1 MPRIDKLLLHLGV
14 AIVLVAVISF
24 SALAQPEPAKAGVP
38 GAPGVPGIPSPCD
51 LLPDGASRDICNAAN
66 DPVGT
71 AIGAI
76 PGVPNPTDVINGV
89 TGSVA
94 NAIVQPILQELVN
107 AERDAVLSILNH
119 QIEFVNSTTTPQLG
133 ADWFIRQY
141 QIVFGMA
148 VFIAIGMFFF
158 RTGISA
164 KDGDPVELGNAGLA
178 IMIFFIVGAVL
189 PPIIGGLVKIMDGT
203 IAPGWMDIA
212 GESAATTLQDLRID
226 FTDPGAGNNAVVPV
240 LLPLIF
246 LFFGLIGGVLVELM
260 LLFREGMLY
269 VVTAASVITLGMWVG
284 GRWGASAFYRSIMA
298 LIALILLKV
307 IMAFILVIG
316 LLFLGSDSGASPV
329 ILASVMLLLT
339 PVLSWAAYKKI
350 SGHNMNVTRSVL
362 TASSVVKLVKR

>member
-1 MPRIDKLLLHLGV
+1 MRVNNRLLRLV
-14 AIVLVAVISF
+14 VAVMIV
-24 SALAQPEPAKAGVP
+24 SAMAGTALLCSHPAQAAIP
-38 GAPGVPGIPSPCD
+38 GLPGPCD
-51 LLPDGASRDICNAAN
+51 LLPDGTARDICKAAN

-71 AIGAI
+71 AIGTI
-76 PGVPNPTDVINGV
+76 PGVPNPSDVISGV

-107 AERDAVLSILNH
+107 AERDAVLAILKH
-119 QIEFVNSTTTPQLG
+119 EIEFVNSSSTPQLG

-158 RTGISA
+158 RTGMSA

-178 IMIFFIVGAVL
+178 IVIFFIVGAVL
-189 PPIIGGLVKIMDGT
+189 PPIVGGLIKIMDGI

-212 GESAATTLQDLRID
+212 GESAATTLQDLQVD
-226 FTDPGAGNNAVVPV
+226 FTDPSVTNNAVVPV

-269 VVTAASVITLGMWVG
+269 VVTAASVVTLGMWVG
-284 GRWGASAFYRSIMA
+284 GRWGANAFYRTVMA

-316 LLFLGSDSGASPV
+316 LLLLGSQEGASPV

-339 PVLSWAAYKKI
+339 PVLGWAAYKRI
-350 SGHNMNVTRSVL
+350 SGHNMQVTRSVL
-362 TASSVVKLVKR
+362 TANSMVKLVKR